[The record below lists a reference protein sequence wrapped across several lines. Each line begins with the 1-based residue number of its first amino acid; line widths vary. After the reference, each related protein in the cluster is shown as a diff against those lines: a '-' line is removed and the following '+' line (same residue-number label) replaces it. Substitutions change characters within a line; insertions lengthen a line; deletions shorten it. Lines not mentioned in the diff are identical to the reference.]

1 MNTGLELFT
10 LTNSD
15 FQSPLI
21 FERNHVFQIYE
32 GGRLFLDFFG
42 TDRWTAIFVR
52 NGLHRR

>member
-42 TDRWTAIFVR
+42 TDLWTAIFVR